1 MNADAVSDW
10 ALECAVY
17 ANAAGMIELPYRCDD
32 REIDRLLA
40 LYACGV
46 PAMVAA
52 QTMFARH

>member
-17 ANAAGMIELPYRCDD
+17 ANAAGMIELPYRWDD

-40 LYACGV
+40 QYG
-46 PAMVAA
+46 
-52 QTMFARH
+52 